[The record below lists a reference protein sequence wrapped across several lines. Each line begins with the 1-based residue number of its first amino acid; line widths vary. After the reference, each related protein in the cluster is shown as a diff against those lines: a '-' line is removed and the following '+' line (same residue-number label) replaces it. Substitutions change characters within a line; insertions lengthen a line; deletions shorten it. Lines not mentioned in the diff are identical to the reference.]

1 MKILII
7 YSSATGNTKAVAE
20 AIAKSLPGATLVAA
34 RDVTENP
41 VGCDLVFVG
50 FWAFRRGA
58 DLMAQRAMGHL
69 HGQKIAVFGT
79 CGTYPDSE
87 AAQVYQRNAAAVPA
101 GDNESL
107 GTFMCQGRV
116 HSYHIKSQH
125 KMESTV
131 QPMTPERQARLE
143 EAEKHPDKQDFA
155 RAVAWAAEMVRKA
168 QA

>member
-41 VGCDLVFVG
+41 VGCDLVF
-50 FWAFRRGA
+50 
-58 DLMAQRAMGHL
+58 
-69 HGQKIAVFGT
+69 AVFGT
-79 CGTYPDSE
+79 CGAYPDSE

-116 HSYHIKSQH
+116 HSYHIKCQH